1 MHDRRDL
8 SAYDA
13 EATNDSALR
22 PALKDTLDRGV
33 DAWFWGHE
41 HDCLAYE
48 PLDGVN
54 AARVIGHGA
63 VPTLLRTQPPGD
75 PVNDAPD
82 YVVKPKPSAAYP
94 ATPALDAVKWE
105 FRGGGRSTSG

>member
-1 MHDRRDL
+1 
-8 SAYDA
+8 
-13 EATNDSALR
+13 
-22 PALKDTLDRGV
+22 
-33 DAWFWGHE
+33 
-41 HDCLAYE
+41 
-48 PLDGVN
+48 
-54 AARVIGHGA
+54 